1 MKHNHPAS
9 IPRTD
14 KPTAADAGLA
24 WAALVDEK
32 AGTAGAAEVADA
44 ELSLELDQSAGYTAD
59 HAALAFG
66 IPRIAPVPTGPDRTR
81 EATAAP
87 SESGRRFETA
97 MDAGGDTGEDA
108 GDIGPEVEDLTES
121 LTADEREVAGPPSSA
136 DDSETEQREDRL
148 GSGSAASGG
157 AGLGPGPLGELVTAV
172 LTMPK
177 SRPAWCR
184 TERLPLSARASAV
197 ATLSGLRVAA
207 APSPVAV
214 GREPAEAKTTTV
226 TLPVASQP
234 PPGMFAW
241 RELAWRGLLFVAGAA
256 ATGAVLL
263 AARALPIAQGPARP
277 ARLLAPPSQRE
288 PSPQR
293 PRDPLRD
300 QLIGHALR
308 AIAAGHR
315 EQAVALL
322 GRYKESGP
330 PDDRAVDLM
339 LQALKK
345 DLAAAAP
352 AR

>member
-14 KPTAADAGLA
+14 KPTAAGAGLA

-32 AGTAGAAEVADA
+32 AGTAGAAAVADA

-66 IPRIAPVPTGPDRTR
+66 IPRIAPVPTGPDRTS

-87 SESGRRFETA
+87 SESSRRFETSR
-97 MDAGGDTGEDA
+97 DAGEDTGEDA
-108 GDIGPEVEDLTES
+108 GEIGPEVEDLTES
-121 LTADEREVAGPPSSA
+121 LTADEREVAAPPSST

-157 AGLGPGPLGELVTAV
+157 AGPGPLGELVTAV

-184 TERLPLSARASAV
+184 TERLPLSARASAA

-241 RELAWRGLLFVAGAA
+241 RELAWRGLLFIAGAA
-256 ATGAVLL
+256 AMGTVLL
-263 AARALPIAQGPARP
+263 AARALPIAQGPAHP

-288 PSPQR
+288 PSRER
-293 PRDPLRD
+293 PHEPLRD

-330 PDDRAVDLM
+330 PDEHAVDLM

-345 DLAAAAP
+345 DLAATP
-352 AR
+352 PGR